1 MSNSADT
8 RQGTP
13 LTQCAAAVL
22 MVRPM
27 AFAGNPETA
36 ASNAFQ
42 SAAQISAKE
51 QAAARMEFDSLA
63 AALER
68 AGVEVLCVN
77 DTPDPP
83 KPDACFP
90 NNWLSLHHDGTAV
103 LYPMLS
109 PVRRRERRPELL
121 TEIQAQ
127 GFEILRVLD
136 LADWEDRG
144 AHLEGT
150 GSMVLDHRSRVA
162 YACPSPRTHREVLL
176 AFAGEL
182 GYAPVSF
189 EATGPAGEPLYHTNV
204 LMCIGEGF
212 ATVCAE
218 AIVDPGQRAQLVEAL
233 AATGRELLLISRA
246 QMSAFAG
253 NMLALAT
260 RSGSRVIALSAT
272 AWAALDAGQRR
283 ALERHGEI
291 VAAAVPTVERYGGG
305 SVRCMLA
312 EVFLPRSAA
321 A

>member
-8 RQGTP
+8 GPGIP

-22 MVRPM
+22 MVRPV
-27 AFAGNPETA
+27 AFGGNPETA

-42 SAAQISAKE
+42 SAGRISAVE
-51 QAAARMEFDSLA
+51 QVAARMEFDSLA
-63 AALER
+63 AALDS
-68 AGVEVLCVN
+68 AGVEVLCMD
-77 DTPDPP
+77 DTPEPP

-109 PVRRRERRPELL
+109 PARRRERRPELL
-121 TEIQAQ
+121 AELGRR
-127 GFEILRVLD
+127 GFEVRRVLD

-150 GSMVLDHRSRVA
+150 GSMVLDHGSRIA
-162 YACPSPRTHREVLL
+162 YACPSPRTHREVLGV
-176 AFAGEL
+176 FAEEL
-182 GYAPVSF
+182 GYTPLSF

-218 AIVDPGQRAQLVEAL
+218 AIADPGQRARVVHGL
-233 AATGRELLLISRA
+233 ADRDRDVLTISRA
-246 QMSAFAG
+246 QMGAFAG
-253 NMLALAT
+253 NMLALVT

-272 AWAALDAGQRR
+272 AWAALDAGQRH

-312 EVFLPRSAA
+312 EVFLPRIAVR
-321 A
+321 

>member
-1 MSNSADT
+1 MPNSADT
-8 RQGTP
+8 GPGTT
-13 LTQCAAAVL
+13 LTQCAATVL
-22 MVRPM
+22 MIRPV

-42 SAAQISAKE
+42 SAAQISAEE
-51 QAAARMEFDSLA
+51 QAAARMEFDGLA

-68 AGVEVLCVN
+68 AGVEVLCVE

-121 TEIQAQ
+121 TDIQAQ
-127 GFEILRVLD
+127 GFEIRRVVD
-136 LADWEDRG
+136 LADWENRG

-150 GSMVLDHRSRVA
+150 GSMVLDHRLRIA
-162 YACPSPRTHREVLL
+162 YACPSPRTHREVLD
-176 AFAGEL
+176 AFAMEL

-218 AIVDPGQRAQLVEAL
+218 AIVDPTERAQLVERL
-233 AATGRELLLISRA
+233 AATDRDMLPISRA
-246 QMSAFAG
+246 QMGAFAG

-272 AWAALDAGQRR
+272 AWAVLDAGQRR

-312 EVFLPRSAA
+312 EVFLPRSTAA
-321 A
+321 